1 MNKDIF
7 ELVDV
12 TLKQSPNGD
21 GRDTALNLLRTGAK
35 IGKLDEAVVLVCRR
49 FCLRPL
55 AVVEWF
61 TANLGNMTAETK
73 KQIEAMRKCESQKT
87 LKR

>member
-1 MNKDIF
+1 MDKDIF

-21 GRDTALNLLRTGAK
+21 GRDTALNMLKIGAK
-35 IGKLDEAVVLVCRR
+35 IGKLDEAVGHVCRR
-49 FCLRPL
+49 FCLRPM

-61 TANLGNMTAETK
+61 TANLEDMTAETK